1 MAATVAPDSDTELPA
16 GDEPVLDGRSPSVA
30 RDSLANNLGALLPRI
45 RLTPVQGMVLGLGGL
60 GLVTLVSYLAWGSN
74 MVFPKDLGRDIGLEI
89 DDGVKWLTREGD
101 WLFDG
106 IKVVILKVLLNL
118 RDGLLWLPWPA
129 TITAIGLLAWR
140 LAGWRVSLFSVAALL
155 AIGFVGLWSS
165 AMETL
170 ALVTTSVFLS
180 VVIGVPLGVLGAR
193 SALADAFMRPVL
205 DGMQTMPSFVYLV
218 PAIMFFSL
226 GNVPAVM
233 ATIVYAVP
241 PAIRFTNLGI
251 RQVSPETIEAARSF
265 GATPTQLL
273 LKVQMPIA
281 RPTIMAG
288 INQTTMMALAM
299 VVVGALVGAGGLG
312 EDVLRA
318 LGRLEPGKALLAGM
332 GIVFMAII
340 IDRLTQALAKG
351 QQQALDSRNN

>member
-1 MAATVAPDSDTELPA
+1 
-16 GDEPVLDGRSPSVA
+16 
-30 RDSLANNLGALLPRI
+30 
-45 RLTPVQGMVLGLGGL
+45 
-60 GLVTLVSYLAWGSN
+60 
-74 MVFPKDLGRDIGLEI
+74 
-89 DDGVKWLTREGD
+89 VKWLTREGD

-106 IKVVILKVLLNL
+106 TKVVILKVLLNL

-155 AIGFVGLWSS
+155 AIGFIGLWSS

-170 ALVTTSVFLS
+170 ALVTTSVFLA
-180 VVIGVPLGVLGAR
+180 VAIGVPLGVLGAR
-193 SALADAFMRPVL
+193 SALADAIMRPVL

-233 ATIVYAVP
+233 ATIIYAVP

-251 RQVSPETIEAARSF
+251 RQVSPETVEAARAF

-273 LKVQMPIA
+273 LKVQMPLA

-340 IDRLTQALAKG
+340 IDRLTQAMAKG
-351 QQQALDSRNN
+351 QQQAR

>member
-1 MAATVAPDSDTELPA
+1 MATTVPAESNTEVPGIDGSTPAVDRLTVATGLPS
-16 GDEPVLDGRSPSVA
+16 RI
-30 RDSLANNLGALLPRI
+30 LGTPLSRV
-45 RLTPVQGMVLGLGGL
+45 RLTSLHKLVLGLGGV
-60 GLVTLVSYLAWGSN
+60 GLVTLVSVLAWGSS
-74 MVFPKDLGRDIGLEI
+74 MEFPNDVGRDIGLKI
-89 DDGVKWLTREGD
+89 DDAVTWMTKEGD

-106 IKVVILKVLLNL
+106 IKEIILKVLLNL
-118 RDGLLWLPWPA
+118 RDALLWFPWPA
-129 TITAIGLLAWR
+129 MITAIGLLAWR
-140 LAGWRVSLFSVAALL
+140 LAGWRVSLFSVAAML

-170 ALVTTSVFLS
+170 ALVTTSVVLA
-180 VVIGVPLGVLGAR
+180 VAIGVPLGVLGAR
-193 SALADAFMRPVL
+193 NALADAVMRPVL
-205 DGMQTMPSFVYLV
+205 DLMQTMPSFVYLV

-233 ATIVYAVP
+233 ATIIYAVP
-241 PAIRFTNLGI
+241 PAIRLTSLGI

-273 LKVQMPIA
+273 LKVQMPMA
-281 RPTIMAG
+281 LPTIMAG

-340 IDRLTQALAKG
+340 IDRLTQALVKG
-351 QQQALDSRNN
+351 QPQAPA

>member
-1 MAATVAPDSDTELPA
+1 MASTVSPESDTEVSSSGEA
-16 GDEPVLDGRSPSVA
+16 AQYDIRRSTARGSSVKLLGVILRAA
-30 RDSLANNLGALLPRI
+30 RVSPLVG
-45 RLTPVQGMVLGLGGL
+45 TMLGLGGL
-60 GLVTLVSYLAWGSN
+60 GLVTWVSYMAWGSN
-74 MVFPKDLGRDIGLEI
+74 MEFPKNVGRNIGLEI

-155 AIGFVGLWSS
+155 AIGFIGLWSS

-170 ALVTTSVFLS
+170 ALVTTSVFLA
-180 VVIGVPLGVLGAR
+180 VAIGVPLGVLGAR
-193 SALADAFMRPVL
+193 SALADAIMRPVL

-233 ATIVYAVP
+233 ATIIYAVP

-251 RQVSPETIEAARSF
+251 RQVSPETVEAARAF

-273 LKVQMPIA
+273 LKVQMPLA

-340 IDRLTQALAKG
+340 IDRLTQAMAKG
-351 QQQALDSRNN
+351 QQQAR